1 MADKTAE
8 LQNLTRTVQNPALQK
23 TVLQQICQV
32 NGLAKTGNKVDLQRR
47 ITQQLS
53 NVSEKQD
60 WQQFEELRKNILAR
74 ATPPASRPIATP
86 TASPAIVVPQA
97 ALPAVLYNSQSQYQP
112 PRPATPPQY
121 ATMASSY
128 GSSGYRAAYGG
139 YNSHSAGMP
148 IQKPPPARLI
158 EHFAFKSS
166 PFYELRHQLG
176 KPRELEVMTSH
187 RNTEKIEL
195 RGSEMSVCD
204 ENPSMRVLVFC
215 ANGTTPIQDIAFPYQ
230 CELRVNGEEVKANL
244 RGLKNKPGSTKP
256 VDVTHLLRFRPPS
269 YTNRIEVTYALTQKK
284 FYLSVVLCKTT
295 TVEALV
301 PQIRQKIRKE
311 HVIDEITKA
320 ASDPDVVATSQNL
333 SLKCPITYMRLTNP
347 CRGVKCNHIQC
358 FDASS
363 YLQMQEQSPLW
374 VCPICNKATPF
385 EQLAIDE
392 YARDILAR
400 TSESTEQVTIEPNGE
415 WALPGAK
422 KDTGVSKSQ
431 EASYIDDDDL
441 VVYENPS
448 KPSYSS
454 AQHPSSAAYLGTPQ
468 SGASR
473 DTSAAP
479 RSSSKRSAPEVIDLI
494 SSDDEDDTQP
504 AKRPRYY

>member
-1 MADKTAE
+1 MADKAAE
-8 LQNLTRTVQNPALQK
+8 LQTLTRTVQNPALQK

-53 NVSEKQD
+53 SVSAKQE

-74 ATPPASRPIATP
+74 ATPPGSRPIATP
-86 TASPAIVVPQA
+86 AVSPTVAVPQA
-97 ALPAVLYNSQSQYQP
+97 ALPGVSYNQSQYQA

-121 ATMASSY
+121 AAMASPY
-128 GSSGYRAAYGG
+128 GSSGYQVPLG
-139 YNSHSAGMP
+139 YNSRPGGLP
-148 IQKPPPARLI
+148 IHKPPPSRPV
-158 EHFAFKSS
+158 ENFAFKSS
-166 PFYELRHQLG
+166 PFYDLRHQLG
-176 KPRELEVMTSH
+176 KPRELDIMTSH
-187 RNTEKIEL
+187 RNTEKVEVRASEL
-195 RGSEMSVCD
+195 QMCIAD
-204 ENPSMRVLVFC
+204 PSMKVLLFC
-215 ANGTTPIQDIAFPYQ
+215 ANGTTPVQDIAFPYQ
-230 CELRVNGEEVKANL
+230 CELRVNGDEVKANL

-256 VDVTHLLRFRPPS
+256 VDVTSMLRLRPLN
-269 YTNRIEVTYALTQKK
+269 YVNRIEVTYALTQKK
-284 FYLSVVLCKTT
+284 FYLSVIICKTT
-295 TVEALV
+295 TVEGLV

-311 HVIDEITKA
+311 HVVDEIAKK

-347 CRGVKCNHIQC
+347 CRGIKCNHIQC

-374 VCPICNKATPF
+374 LCPICNKVTPF
-385 EQLAIDE
+385 EQLATDE

-422 KDTGVSKSQ
+422 KDTGGTRSQ
-431 EASYIDDDDL
+431 EASYVDDDDL

-479 RSSSKRSAPEVIDLI
+479 RSSSKRAAPEVIDLI
-494 SSDDEDDTQP
+494 SSDDEDDVQP